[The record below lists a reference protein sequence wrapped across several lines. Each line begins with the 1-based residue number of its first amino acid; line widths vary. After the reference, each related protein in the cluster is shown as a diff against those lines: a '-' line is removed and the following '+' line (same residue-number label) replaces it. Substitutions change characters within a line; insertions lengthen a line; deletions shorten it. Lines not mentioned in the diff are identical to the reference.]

1 MRRAVGVLGTILLI
15 ALSFSLYTL
24 VNAVKAQERQL
35 KALDVAIA
43 KESENTRVLKAD
55 WSYLNQPERLQS
67 LARQH
72 LTLVPTVARQIV
84 ILANLPEKSAV
95 SEASAASAPSVDAS
109 QLPFRES
116 SPPPAAVVAAPVVA
130 PKATE
135 VVPVPK
141 ASEPKA
147 PAVVAAS
154 KPVAPAA
161 KPAVKPPA
169 VKLVVSPKAPSSAKV
184 SSSPKA
190 PASQKPSAMVRKA
203 APAQGLP

>member
-95 SEASAASAPSVDAS
+95 IETSAAAAPSVDAS

-116 SPPPAAVVAAPVVA
+116 TPPAAVVAPAVVA
-130 PKATE
+130 PKTPD
-135 VVPVPK
+135 VVPEPK
-141 ASEPKA
+141 AVQPKA
-147 PAVVAAS
+147 PAVVAAP
-154 KPVAPAA
+154 KVAAPVA
-161 KPAVKPPA
+161 KPAVKAPA
-169 VKLVVSPKAPSSAKV
+169 AKLSVSPKMTPPAKAV
-184 SSSPKA
+184 GSPKT
-190 PASQKPSAMVRKA
+190 PASRKSDAMVRKA

>member
-1 MRRAVGVLGTILLI
+1 MRRAVGFLGTILLI

-35 KALDVAIA
+35 KALDAAIA

-55 WSYLNQPERLQS
+55 WSYLNQPERLQA

-95 SEASAASAPSVDAS
+95 IENGAAAAPSVDAS
-109 QLPFRES
+109 QLPFRDNVP
-116 SPPPAAVVAAPVVA
+116 SPPLVA
-130 PKATE
+130 PPN
-135 VVPVPK
+135 VPEIAPEPK
-141 ASEPKA
+141 APEPKA
-147 PAVVAAS
+147 PAVVAAPKS
-154 KPVAPAA
+154 AAPAA

-169 VKLVVSPKAPSSAKV
+169 AKLAVSPKSTPTPKAGGV
-184 SSSPKA
+184 PKA
-190 PASQKPSAMVRKA
+190 PASRKSDAMVRKA

>member
-95 SEASAASAPSVDAS
+95 IETSAAAAPSVDAS

-116 SPPPAAVVAAPVVA
+116 AAPAAVVAPAVVA
-130 PKATE
+130 PKMPD
-135 VVPVPK
+135 VV
-141 ASEPKA
+141 SEPKA
-147 PAVVAAS
+147 VQPKTSAVVAAP
-154 KPVAPAA
+154 KTVLPAA

-169 VKLVVSPKAPSSAKV
+169 AKLVVSPKAPPSAKV
-184 SSSPKA
+184 SSAQKA
-190 PASQKPSAMVRKA
+190 SASQKPSAMVRKA

>member
-116 SPPPAAVVAAPVVA
+116 SPPPAAVVAAPKV
-130 PKATE
+130 TE

>member
-95 SEASAASAPSVDAS
+95 SETSSASAPSVDAS

-116 SPPPAAVVAAPVVA
+116 APPAAVVAPAVVA

-135 VVPVPK
+135 VVPVPN
-141 ASEPKA
+141 APQPKA

-154 KPVAPAA
+154 KPVAPAVKPAA
-161 KPAVKPPA
+161 KPPGA
-169 VKLVVSPKAPSSAKV
+169 KLSMSPKTPASVKV
-184 SSSPKA
+184 SGAPKA
-190 PASQKPSAMVRKA
+190 SASQKSNAMVRKA

>member
-95 SEASAASAPSVDAS
+95 IETSAAAAPSVDAS
-109 QLPFRES
+109 QLPFRVAA
-116 SPPPAAVVAAPVVA
+116 PPAAVVAPAVVA
-130 PKATE
+130 PKPAD
-135 VVPVPK
+135 VAP
-141 ASEPKA
+141 EPKA
-147 PAVVAAS
+147 LQPKPPAVIAAP
-154 KPVAPAA
+154 KVVAPTA

-169 VKLVVSPKAPSSAKV
+169 AKLVVSPKATAPAKSV
-184 SSSPKA
+184 GSPKA
-190 PASQKPSAMVRKA
+190 SASRKSDAMVRKA